1 MRDILEI
8 IGVILRVVL
17 VIGGLF
23 GSLALGFSYVTGIS
37 FLDSLLIV
45 SLIGVAAIINS
56 RDR

>member
-1 MRDILEI
+1 MRDVLEI
-8 IGVILRVVL
+8 IGVILLVVL

-23 GSLALGFSYVTGIS
+23 GSLALGFSYVTSIS

>member
-8 IGVILRVVL
+8 IGVILLVVL

-23 GSLALGFSYVTGIS
+23 GSLALGFSYVTSIS